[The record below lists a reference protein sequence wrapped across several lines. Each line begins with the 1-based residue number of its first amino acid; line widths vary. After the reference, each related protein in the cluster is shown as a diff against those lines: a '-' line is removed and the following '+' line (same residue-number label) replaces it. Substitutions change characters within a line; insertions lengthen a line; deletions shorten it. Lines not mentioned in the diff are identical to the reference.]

1 MDNYY
6 VELGEINSTAKAL
19 EKASGQWQAVL
30 TKISSANEAMM
41 NTDTISGK
49 TADSIKEYISSVHT
63 VLLAR
68 MQLLLMAVYTTFGTY
83 NNAYLKIDD
92 DVHTA
97 YSTQELC
104 ELIDELGAYRKVAAD
119 VDGVF
124 ANEETI
130 ANPKLDSIGYAN
142 VVYNDVSGLLS
153 RFDKIIQNVKDICDK
168 TEHIETT
175 FPDDLLTDLKTDLS
189 NIRTLITEQMS
200 TNPGTFDPQSLAK
213 SQAFINLVEG
223 YESAYQTVNDQM
235 ADAQAAA
242 EGRAKC
248 EQQLIEEREE
258 EAKKWRV
265 LTAIAC
271 TTVNIVA
278 TATCGPAGTI
288 IAGAV
293 TGAIE
298 AAVNEGL
305 DQYVATG
312 AGWGELDWGSIAIEG
327 AFGGLKGG
335 LTSAIGCGVTGKLNA
350 IGSTASAWSKGLQT
364 AGWNLLGNAGKTTT
378 NHLLDGAKEFT
389 FALVD
394 GKDLKEA
401 WNAGKEEFTDG
412 LLSDYC
418 GDMVSAGFSGVNAGI
433 STRYS
438 GKDDK
443 WKKTVG
449 NVVSSTMEKPAEG
462 VVTRFGAALQGE
474 GEWSDVLDGKQIAK
488 DAGSGFAEGLIS
500 EGVSYTGDKIKEKT
514 GFDDWQKTRGNK
526 AGKSW
531 AAGGATFIESFVEK
545 EASGFTNAL
554 IQSEGDWDQTMES
567 WGDSQGDIIVGSYR
581 AGLTEG
587 METKYK
593 HDKWKE
599 DTQARVKAGQPNQD
613 DIAEQMAAQG
623 YDNVKQTESGAA
635 DFSEATG
642 EGKKRY
648 KGALY
653 VDKKT
658 GEKATVTIDF
668 EGKMK
673 ETNSVTDETGLDR
686 GKTAKA
692 NSDAAHDAYT
702 AKVGHTDYK
711 KNKSHFRWTVH
722 SYDPLTGE
730 AQADYVRDPL
740 TEKSNRRNGAAE
752 EYIQSKDVLSDYK
765 GELKSARGSSTSG
778 DGANFIGSSD
788 NTGGSG
794 GFTIDNRS
802 DEFQNLRNMLGL

>member
-6 VELGEINSTAKAL
+6 VELGEINDTAKAL
-19 EKASGQWQAVL
+19 EKASGKWQAVL
-30 TKISSANEAMM
+30 TKISSANDAMLEA
-41 NTDTISGK
+41 TQDPKIISGK

-83 NNAYLKIDD
+83 NKAYLDIDD

-97 YSTQELC
+97 YSTLELC

-124 ANEETI
+124 ANEEII
-130 ANPKLDSIGYAN
+130 ANPKLDSIGYPN
-142 VVYNDVSGLLS
+142 VCYNDVSGLLS
-153 RFDKIIQNVKDICDK
+153 RFDKIIQNVKDICDE
-168 TEHIETT
+168 TERIETT

-189 NIRTLITEQMS
+189 DIRTLIAEQMS

-223 YESAYQTVNDQM
+223 YKSAYQTVNDQM
-235 ADAQAAA
+235 ADTQAAA

-265 LTAIAC
+265 ITAIAC

-278 TATCGPAGTI
+278 TATCGPVGTI

-389 FALVD
+389 FALAD

-418 GDMVSAGFSGVNAGI
+418 GDMVSAGFSGINAGI

-438 GKDDK
+438 GKNDK
-443 WKKTVG
+443 WKKSIG

-462 VVTRFGAALQGE
+462 VVTRFGAALSGE
-474 GEWSDVLDGKQIAK
+474 GEWSDVLDGKRILK
-488 DAGSGFAEGLIS
+488 DTGIGFT
-500 EGVSYTGDKIKEKT
+500 EGVIGEAVDYGADKLKDKT
-514 GFDDWQKTRGNK
+514 GFDDWQKTH
-526 AGKSW
+526 GKSGRKSIS
-531 AAGGATFIESFVEK
+531 AGFVEGTKTYIEK
-545 EASGFTNAL
+545 ELTSGAESIIESGFTQEAFDNWMD
-554 IQSEGDWDQTMES
+554 GR
-567 WGDSQGDIIVGSYR
+567 GSR
-581 AGLTEG
+581 MVSSVKSGFEEG
-587 METKYK
+587 MTTRYK
-593 HDKWKE
+593 HKE
-599 DTQARVKAGQPNQD
+599 WEADMDARLKEKGVPNGD
-613 DIAEQMAAQG
+613 
-623 YDNVKQTESGAA
+623 
-635 DFSEATG
+635 
-642 EGKKRY
+642 EGLGKV
-648 KGALY
+648 Y
-653 VDKKT
+653 VDPKT
-658 GEKATVTIDF
+658 GEKGSVTI
-668 EGKMK
+668 EYRAEKK
-673 ETNSVTDETGLDR
+673 EIDSITDKVEYDRKASKINSGE
-686 GKTAKA
+686 
-692 NSDAAHDAYT
+692 AAEKVYT
-702 AKVGHTDYK
+702 KEVGHSKYK
-711 KNKSHFRWTVH
+711 NRATKYEWVVH
-722 SYDPLTGE
+722 DYDPLTGE
-730 AQADYVRDPL
+730 AQADYTRINTRDHSMPRDRAL
-740 TEKSNRRNGAAE
+740 E
-752 EYIQSKDVLSDYK
+752 EYKASQETLGEFK
-765 GELKSARGSSTSG
+765 GQLKSARGSSTSG

-788 NTGGSG
+788 NSG